1 MAPTTVPDGDFD
13 ADAQMQRELAALVR
27 ARESPTTRRPRPR
40 RRALRVESPPRGCR
54 VLPFPTDPPPLSPLS
69 VPQGD
74 DDLLSDEE
82 STLSIASIGS
92 RPFTLDDTRTDDDD
106 DDDRRRG
113 GRPEGDDVFRRA
125 RAAWTAR
132 EGRLTAAVRV
142 DAHASESNPN
152 LEESNRTPSPG
163 PSHRADADVSS
174 RDDERSSR
182 AAFLREYRAS
192 ETARASS
199 RAEASRRLRET
210 TEANAAATAVRTA
223 ETNVALESARL
234 ETLARLDAAAQRNA
248 AAAEAA
254 AAAAAERRW
263 ASAFASAAAAES
275 DARDPSS
282 PTRGGGGEGGGARGG
297 GGDEGGGGE
306 SIVAPGR
313 RAHRAR
319 GSPIPSRPR
328 ARDASPPRR
337 PCRRSRGAAPAA
349 AFASRDANETRGSRW
364 RRRRSWA
371 RRMTSPPRP
380 RRGRWD

>member
-1 MAPTTVPDGDFD
+1 M
-13 ADAQMQRELAALVR
+13 VR

-125 RAAWTAR
+125 RSAWTAR

-234 ETLARLDAAAQRNA
+234 ETLARPDAAARRNA

-254 AAAAAERRW
+254 AAAAAAEAAVE
-263 ASAFASAAAAES
+263 ASAFASAAAAEEATRETLRRQREAAE
-275 DARDPSS
+275 ARAA
-282 PTRGGGGEGGGARGG
+282 ARGG
-297 GGDEGGGGE
+297 GGDEGGGGGE
-306 SIVAPGR
+306 HR
-313 RAHRAR
+313 RARPSRRAIARAVRRYLRGDARAR
-319 GSPIPSRPR
+319 RV
-328 ARDASPPRR
+328 AAATAVQALA
-337 PCRRSRGAAPAA
+337 RGAAA
-349 AFASRDANETRGSRW
+349 
-364 RRRRSWA
+364 RRRVRSRA
-371 RRMTSPPRP
+371 TRTRREDRV
-380 RRGRWD
+380 GGGGAVGLGG